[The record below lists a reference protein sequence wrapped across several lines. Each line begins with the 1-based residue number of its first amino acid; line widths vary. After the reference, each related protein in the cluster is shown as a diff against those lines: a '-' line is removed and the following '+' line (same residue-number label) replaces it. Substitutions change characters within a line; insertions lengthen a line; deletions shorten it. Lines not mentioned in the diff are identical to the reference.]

1 MDLNRMTNHMALA
14 AYSHKDP
21 DSQVIKMAKRYKRK
35 SITPSIKRTL
45 NTVINSAMPSLLVK
59 RVHSEVHN
67 VSA

>member
-1 MDLNRMTNHMALA
+1 MKLETMTNHLALA
-14 AYSHKDP
+14 AYTHKQP
-21 DSQVIKMAKRYKRK
+21 DAQVIKMAKRYKRK

-59 RVHSEVHN
+59 KVYSEVHN